1 MPNTCAA
8 MTCTN
13 RGRQNSAV
21 TFHGSPPPERQPGS
35 STTQPSPREAPE
47 ASAATG
53 PGSSAKSTL
62 ETMPEHLSVRCHE
75 ASTAT
80 GPGNSAESTPDA
92 TLEDVC
98 VRRHACSGDHNYS
111 AVSPRQHRDLL
122 RSTRRK
128 LQRAR
133 KLLKQAK
140 KKVNRKTA
148 RIKKL
153 NVLLRE
159 LRRRL
164 PGSAV
169 NIVDNIFT
177 DTMRNLVL
185 RRSRKPNNMYAE
197 DVRKFALTVHFYSAK
212 AYKFLRKH
220 VRLPHP
226 SALRKWAAVIDGNP
240 GFTRESFNRVTQEVQ
255 KGRLLVSLMVDEMS
269 IKKQVDWDGKEV
281 IGYCDLGHGI
291 LNNDCVA
298 YAKHALVFLAVAV
311 NKSWK
316 IPLGY
321 ALIDGL
327 DGNIR
332 ANLVRQYI
340 TKLEEAGAECIS
352 VTCDGTNCNISMLTA
367 LGVCFGPPL
376 RSWFPNPSDP
386 SRRVYGLLDAC
397 HMLKLMRNLLAEK
410 QCIRNGAGRVVAWK
424 YLEALDS
431 LQQQEGLHAANKLRK
446 KHIDFQRQ
454 KMKVSLAAQTLSRS
468 VSCAL
473 LFCKEKGIRGF
484 EGVEATA
491 EFAAAVDNIFDLS
504 NSCHPLG
511 RGSKAPI
518 RAVNKDAMLKRIDQA
533 SHYLRGLKDFTGQPL
548 SQGARKTPI
557 LGFLLVLESIKG
569 LAEDL
574 VWGPSPPLRCLLT
587 RKLSQDHL
595 ELFFATVRN
604 RTGNNDN
611 PTALEFRSAYR
622 KCLVADVQPSTR
634 GNCQVD
640 GTATLLVSSS
650 GCRQQV
656 QARDEAATSE
666 GTHETTSY
674 QPLSQFAECVVEYIA
689 GNVAVNFAKVT
700 KCPECSRIALVTSD
714 KRGLVLAKDAGGL
727 HSPSQD
733 VLHLC
738 TIAEKV
744 LRRNFDKVAKRGR
757 NWLLKLQTET
767 IGIASKTPLFRRFDH
782 LFLAQ
787 TIDHHSHCAIM
798 MKTMLEYYFKL
809 RIHHMCRQQSAA
821 ERGVVLR
828 QLFTKLVIFRGQ

>member
-1 MPNTCAA
+1 
-8 MTCTN
+8 
-13 RGRQNSAV
+13 
-21 TFHGSPPPERQPGS
+21 
-35 STTQPSPREAPE
+35 
-47 ASAATG
+47 
-53 PGSSAKSTL
+53 
-62 ETMPEHLSVRCHE
+62 MPEHLSVRCHE

-122 RSTRRK
+122 RTTRRK

-197 DVRKFALTVHFYSAK
+197 YVRKFALTVHFYSAK

-226 SALRKWAAVIDGNP
+226 SAPRKWAAVIDGNP
-240 GFTRESFNRVTQEVQ
+240 GFTMESFNRVTQEVQ

-298 YAKHALVFLAVAV
+298 YAKHALVFLAVESTKAA
-311 NKSWK
+311 KSHWAM
-316 IPLGY
+316 P
-321 ALIDGL
+321 
-327 DGNIR
+327 
-332 ANLVRQYI
+332 
-340 TKLEEAGAECIS
+340 S
-352 VTCDGTNCNISMLTA
+352 STA
-367 LGVCFGPPL
+367 WTETFGPTL
-376 RSWFPNPSDP
+376 
-386 SRRVYGLLDAC
+386 RVYGLLDAC

-431 LQQQEGLHAANKLRK
+431 LQQQEGRHAANKLRK

-454 KMKVSLAAQTLSRS
+454 KLKVSLAAQTLSRS

-491 EFAAAVDNIFDLS
+491 EFAAAVDNILDLS

-533 SHYLRGLKDFTGQPL
+533 
-548 SQGARKTPI
+548 
-557 LGFLLVLESIKG
+557 
-569 LAEDL
+569 
-574 VWGPSPPLRCLLT
+574 
-587 RKLSQDHL
+587 
-595 ELFFATVRN
+595 
-604 RTGNNDN
+604 
-611 PTALEFRSAYR
+611 
-622 KCLVADVQPSTR
+622 
-634 GNCQVD
+634 
-640 GTATLLVSSS
+640 
-650 GCRQQV
+650 
-656 QARDEAATSE
+656 
-666 GTHETTSY
+666 
-674 QPLSQFAECVVEYIA
+674 
-689 GNVAVNFAKVT
+689 
-700 KCPECSRIALVTSD
+700 
-714 KRGLVLAKDAGGL
+714 
-727 HSPSQD
+727 
-733 VLHLC
+733 
-738 TIAEKV
+738 
-744 LRRNFDKVAKRGR
+744 
-757 NWLLKLQTET
+757 
-767 IGIASKTPLFRRFDH
+767 
-782 LFLAQ
+782 
-787 TIDHHSHCAIM
+787 
-798 MKTMLEYYFKL
+798 
-809 RIHHMCRQQSAA
+809 
-821 ERGVVLR
+821 
-828 QLFTKLVIFRGQ
+828 

>member
-1 MPNTCAA
+1 MEEMPCEDWTPTRYSRLCSAHFEDD
-8 MTCTN
+8 CFHQ
-13 RGRQNSAV
+13 RGSRRYLRKGSVPTKFDFPALTSERSPRKRQRAKSHV
-21 TFHGSPPPERQPGS
+21 GTLQRQQRKQRHRSPPPVRQPGS
-35 STTQPSPREAPE
+35 STTQPSPGEAPE

-62 ETMPEHLSVRCHE
+62 ETMPEYLSVRCHE
-75 ASTAT
+75 ASVAT
-80 GPGNSAESTPDA
+80 GTGRT
-92 TLEDVC
+92 
-98 VRRHACSGDHNYS
+98 
-111 AVSPRQHRDLL
+111 
-122 RSTRRK
+122 
-128 LQRAR
+128 
-133 KLLKQAK
+133 
-140 KKVNRKTA
+140 
-148 RIKKL
+148 
-153 NVLLRE
+153 
-159 LRRRL
+159 
-164 PGSAV
+164 V

-185 RRSRKPNNMYAE
+185 RRSRKSNNMCAD

-212 AYKFLRKH
+212 AYKFLRKQ

-226 SALRKWAAVIDGNP
+226 SALRKWGAVIDGNP
-240 GFTRESFNRVTQEVQ
+240 GFTRESFNRVTQEAQ
-255 KGRLLVSLMVDEMS
+255 KGRLLVSLMVGEMS

-281 IGYCDLGHGI
+281 IGYCDQGHGI

-298 YAKHALVFLAVAV
+298 YAKHVLVFLAVAV

-321 ALIDGL
+321 ALIHGL
-327 DGNIR
+327 DGSIR
-332 ANLVRQYI
+332 ANIVRQYI

-367 LGVCFGPPL
+367 LGVCFAPPL

-386 SRRVYGLLDAC
+386 SRKVYGLLDAC

-410 QCIRNGAGRVVAWK
+410 QCIRDGAGRVVAWK
-424 YLEALDS
+424 YLEALGS

-473 LFCKEKGIRGF
+473 LFYKEKGIRGF

-511 RGSKAPI
+511 RGSKVPV
-518 RAVNKDAMLKRIDQA
+518 RAVNKDIMLRCIDQA
-533 SHYLRGLKDFTGQPL
+533 SHYLRGLKDFTCQPL

-574 VWGPSPPLRCLLT
+574 VWGPSPPLR
-587 RKLSQDHL
+587 
-595 ELFFATVRN
+595 
-604 RTGNNDN
+604 TGNNDN

-622 KCLVADVQPSTR
+622 KCLVASVQPSTR

-640 GTATLLVSSS
+640 GTATLFVSSS
-650 GCRQQV
+650 GCHQQV
-656 QARDEAATSE
+656 QARDEAAMGE
-666 GTHETTSY
+666 GTHETNSY
-674 QPLSQFAECVVEYIA
+674 QSLSQFAECVVEYIA
-689 GNVAVNFAKVT
+689 GDVAVNFAKVT
-700 KCPECSRIALVTSD
+700 KCPENSRIALVTSD
-714 KRGLVLAKDAGGL
+714 KRGLVLAKDAGVL
-727 HSPSQD
+727 HSPSWD
-733 VLHLC
+733 VLHLR

-744 LRRNFDKVAKRGR
+744 LRRNFDKAAKGR
-757 NWLLKLQTET
+757 NWLLMLQTE
-767 IGIASKTPLFRRFDH
+767 IMGIASKTPLFRTFDH

-809 RIHHMCRQQSAA
+809 RIHDMCRQLSAA
-821 ERGVVLR
+821 EKGLVL
-828 QLFTKLVIFRGQ
+828 